1 MIRLIKSTLCGGVGS
16 TMIDDMLKFIM
27 RKKSTLIFL
36 AFILIVAGVII
47 YTRPFENLAGLCGN
61 EILEVSSPNDSADD
75 LVKSVVFVRNCGAT
89 TDWSV
94 QVSILSANEELDDN
108 DIGNVFVASS
118 GDARTFN
125 RIGGPEVKTIWKD
138 NSNLEIQYSRGS
150 EIFLQAT
157 QYGGND
163 ITYTSF

>member
-1 MIRLIKSTLCGGVGS
+1 
-16 TMIDDMLKFIM
+16 MIDDMLKSIM
-27 RKKSTLIFL
+27 GKKSLLILL
-36 AFILIVAGVII
+36 ALILIGGGAII
-47 YTRPFENLAGLCGN
+47 YTRPLENLAGLCDN

-75 LVKSVVFVRNCGAT
+75 LVKSIVFVRNCGAT

-94 QVSILSANEELDDN
+94 QVSILPVSEDLDAN
-108 DIGNVFVASS
+108 DIGNIFVASS

-125 RIGGPEVKTIWKD
+125 RIGGPEVKAVWKG
-138 NSNLEIQYSRGS
+138 NGNLEIQYSRDS
-150 EIFLQAT
+150 EIFLQVT